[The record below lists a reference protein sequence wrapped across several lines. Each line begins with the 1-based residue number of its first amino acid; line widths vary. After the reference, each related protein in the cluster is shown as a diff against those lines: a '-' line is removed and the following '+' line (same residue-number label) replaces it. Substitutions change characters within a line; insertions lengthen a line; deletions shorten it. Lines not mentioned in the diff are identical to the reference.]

1 VPQPQPSWD
10 VIGDV
15 EQLLRF
21 HFMQNALLAGTM
33 VALAAGVVGY
43 FVVLRGQSF
52 AGHTLSQV
60 GFPGAAAALLL
71 GVAPQVGLIAFCLL
85 AAIGI
90 GLLPRLVGGG
100 YRSESGAI
108 GVILAFSLA
117 LGLLFFHLY
126 TGFADTLLA
135 YLFGTFLG
143 IDDRQVLIVGVTALL
158 TLAVMTG
165 IGRPLLYA
173 SIDAE
178 SAAARGVPARALSI
192 LFLLLL
198 GLCVAISVQLIGT
211 LLTFALVVTPAA
223 AAQHLT
229 TRPLTGVALSVLLAV
244 LVMWTGL
251 GVAYFTIY
259 PVGFFTTTF
268 AFAAYLAARAV
279 RWGREGGM
287 ARRLG
292 RGLGPA

>member
-1 VPQPQPSWD
+1 MGQAQPSWD
-10 VIGDV
+10 VLSDV
-15 EQLLRF
+15 HQLIHF

-52 AGHTLSQV
+52 ASHTLSQV

-71 GVAPQVGLIAFCLL
+71 GLAPQVGLVAFCLS

-90 GLLPRLVGGG
+90 GLLPGLIGGG

-143 IDDRQVLIVGVTALL
+143 IDDQQVLIVALTAAM
-158 TLAVMTG
+158 TLAAMVA
-165 IGRPLLYA
+165 IGRPLLFS

-178 SAAARGVPARALSI
+178 AAAARGVPARALA
-192 LFLLLL
+192 LVFLVLL
-198 GLCVAISVQLIGT
+198 GLAVAISVQLIGT
-211 LLTFALVVTPAA
+211 LLTFALIVTPAA
-223 AAQHLT
+223 AAQQLT
-229 TRPLTGVALSVLLAV
+229 TRPGLGIALSTVVALLTI
-244 LVMWTGL
+244 WGGL
-251 GVAYFTIY
+251 GVAYFTVY
-259 PVGFFTTTF
+259 PVGFFVTSL

-279 RWGREGGM
+279 RWSRDGGM
-287 ARRLG
+287 SRWRR
-292 RGLGPA
+292 RGLRRA